1 MLTAKGKYGLK
12 ALIYLAQIPE
22 PGLALVSDV
31 AAENNIPKKFLDAIL
46 LELRNAGFVQSRKG
60 KGGGYRL
67 ARSPDEI
74 KVGSVVRVLDGPL
87 APYPCASHT
96 RYQPCEDCDV
106 KTCQVRHT
114 MLTVRNAIAE
124 VLDSTTLAQM
134 RDADEEVLPIE
145 FKRRTRR

>member
-12 ALIYLAQIPE
+12 ALVHLAHIPE
-22 PGLALVSDV
+22 HELALVNDI
-31 AAENNIPKKFLDAIL
+31 ATANNIPKKFLDAIL

-67 ARSPDEI
+67 ARKPEDI

-96 RYQPCEDCDV
+96 RYQACEDCDV
-106 KTCQVRHT
+106 ATCQVRNT
-114 MLTVRNAIAE
+114 MLMVRNAIAE

-145 FKRRTRR
+145 LARKA